1 MKFFSFVVLI
11 GILRT
16 SIGRNVLVHL
26 DHEQQSNKLSGKMI
40 LENKVKIWNYSKKFC
55 GALHKI

>member
-11 GILRT
+11 GMLRI

-26 DHEQQSNKLSGKMI
+26 DQEQQSNKVSGKMI
-40 LENKVKIWNYSKKFC
+40 LENKVKIMNYSKI
-55 GALHKI
+55 LLLET

>member
-11 GILRT
+11 GMLRT

-26 DHEQQSNKLSGKMI
+26 DQEQQSNKVSGKMI
-40 LENKVKIWNYSKKFC
+40 LENKVKIMNYSKI
-55 GALHKI
+55 LLLET